1 MVLHGSY
8 YEMFLFY
15 LPLNGLVWEWSSV
28 NHYQASYGR
37 PWTVT
42 THTHTHTHPT
52 VHNEALALANSNSS
66 YSLNFYSLCLQI
78 IIVSVRLFCHV

>member
-15 LPLNGLVWEWSSV
+15 LPLNDLVWEWSSV

-42 THTHTHTHPT
+42 THTHTHPT